1 MRIIAIF
8 VEMSANS
15 EMNKINE
22 ETPITSFTL
31 NDLLSMSGSRSRL
44 GLMSSCLA
52 ANSASVMQT
61 FRYPCRID
69 AFIIGVGTEGE
80 ATVSFNLREYK
91 LQKDTLF
98 VSTPKNIV
106 QVHSSGH
113 FRCHIV
119 HVSPGL
125 LEQISVD
132 TKRMMPLFLKIAM
145 HPCLGL
151 TPEEARTVR
160 EFISLIERVTDGPE
174 TPFGMEVVGGA
185 DRRHDLQGRDILA
198 HYLAEHPEVEN
209 PVHSRA
215 EGISG
220 SSCSCSANT
229 TGGAQRRILCPE
241 ALHHAQVPHDA
252 HQADQR
258 QIRLGMDRQ
267 LRDPRGQD
275 AAQILEHERTGD
287 LLLSEFFRTSPSSA
301 AISNAIPACRL
312 RSTRR

>member
-98 VSTPKNIV
+98 VSTPK
-106 QVHSSGH
+106 
-113 FRCHIV
+113 
-119 HVSPGL
+119 
-125 LEQISVD
+125 
-132 TKRMMPLFLKIAM
+132 T
-145 HPCLGL
+145 
-151 TPEEARTVR
+151 
-160 EFISLIERVTDGPE
+160 
-174 TPFGMEVVGGA
+174 
-185 DRRHDLQGRDILA
+185 
-198 HYLAEHPEVEN
+198 
-209 PVHSRA
+209 
-215 EGISG
+215 
-220 SSCSCSANT
+220 
-229 TGGAQRRILCPE
+229 
-241 ALHHAQVPHDA
+241 
-252 HQADQR
+252 
-258 QIRLGMDRQ
+258 
-267 LRDPRGQD
+267 
-275 AAQILEHERTGD
+275 
-287 LLLSEFFRTSPSSA
+287 
-301 AISNAIPACRL
+301 
-312 RSTRR
+312 